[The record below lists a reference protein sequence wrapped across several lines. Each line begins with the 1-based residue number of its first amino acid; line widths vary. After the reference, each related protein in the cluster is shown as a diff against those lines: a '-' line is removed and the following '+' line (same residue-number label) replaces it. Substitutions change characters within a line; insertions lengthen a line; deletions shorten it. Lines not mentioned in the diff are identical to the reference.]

1 MSKGLYRDI
10 VNGKISGVCAGLA
23 NYFGLEVWIV
33 RILFI
38 SAAVLGGLFL
48 VLLAYIAMTFMLDKQ
63 PLEYAQS
70 VKSKQEHVLKS
81 KPWQQ
86 GQTPSDLL
94 NTLSGDLDKMESQ
107 VRNMEAY
114 VTSEAFKVDK
124 EFSKL

>member
-1 MSKGLYRDI
+1 MSKALYRDT

-48 VLLAYIAMTFMLDKQ
+48 VVLAYIAMTLMLDKQ
-63 PLEYAQS
+63 PTEYAES
-70 VKSKQEHVLKS
+70 IKTKQEHVLKS
-81 KPWQQ
+81 KPWQK
-86 GQTPSDLL
+86 GQTPTDLL
-94 NTLSGDLDKMESQ
+94 DTLSADLDKMELQ
-107 VRNMEAY
+107 LRGIEAY